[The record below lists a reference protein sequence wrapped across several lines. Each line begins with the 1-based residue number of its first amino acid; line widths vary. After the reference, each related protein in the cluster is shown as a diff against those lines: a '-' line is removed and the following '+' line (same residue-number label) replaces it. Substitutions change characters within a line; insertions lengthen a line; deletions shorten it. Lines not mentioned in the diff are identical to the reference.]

1 MRKLIPLCVLSLS
14 LVGCNELTEKLS
26 GKAQGTQVNA
36 SAISSSEMSDAEV
49 KEMYLKNRK
58 TIENYQEGYQ
68 TLYSDSGMTSC
79 EGVDTP
85 YSRVTTNT
93 IIKIVDDEAY
103 SLEEKVEQECGKEYK
118 ERRLIQAN
126 LDYMSYKEMDEK
138 FIPQEDVIYRK
149 ISDSQVEIKLMPH
162 KDHEFQFTYLI
173 DFSKPGMEWTMDM
186 GKTKI
191 EYKFLGVVDVSKINV
206 DGLKVNVWLP
216 GSKHRR
222 HLVETDKTLKDLF
235 PAE

>member
-1 MRKLIPLCVLSLS
+1 MRTLIPLCVLSLS
-14 LVGCNELTEKLS
+14 LVGCNELSEKLS
-26 GKAQGTQVNA
+26 GKAKGTQVNS
-36 SAISSSEMSDAEV
+36 SALSSNEMSDSEV
-49 KEMYLKNRK
+49 KDMYLKNRK
-58 TIENYQEGYQ
+58 TIENYQEGHQ
-68 TLYSDSGMTSC
+68 TLYSDSGMSSC

-85 YSRVTTNT
+85 YSRVATNT

-118 ERRLIQAN
+118 TKRLIQAN

-149 ISDSQVEIKLMPH
+149 ISDSQVEIKLKPH

-173 DFSKPGMEWTMDM
+173 DYSKPGLEYQMEM

-191 EYKFLGVVDVSKINV
+191 EYKYLGIVDVSKIDV

-216 GSKHRR
+216 GSKNSR